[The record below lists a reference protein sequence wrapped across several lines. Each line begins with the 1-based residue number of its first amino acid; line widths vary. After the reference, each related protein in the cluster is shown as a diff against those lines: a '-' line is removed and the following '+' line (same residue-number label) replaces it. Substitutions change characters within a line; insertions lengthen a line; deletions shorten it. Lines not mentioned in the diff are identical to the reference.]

1 MRDETAEWLNPMMEA
16 AEATDIDAITLM
28 HQASMPAAEADD
40 PFLDQLARN
49 APLGLPVHATDWV
62 RFGQL
67 LRHELGWDDTY
78 PALPDFAELREQ
90 PWPTRRRIG
99 R

>member
-1 MRDETAEWLNPMMEA
+1 MRTETSEWLAPMAEA
-16 AEATDIDAITLM
+16 AARTDIDPHTLLQ
-28 HQASMPAAEADD
+28 QASMPAAEADD

-49 APLGLPVHATDWV
+49 TPPGATAHGIDWV

-78 PALPDFAELREQ
+78 PAFPNFPELREQ
-90 PWPTRRRIG
+90 P
-99 R
+99 